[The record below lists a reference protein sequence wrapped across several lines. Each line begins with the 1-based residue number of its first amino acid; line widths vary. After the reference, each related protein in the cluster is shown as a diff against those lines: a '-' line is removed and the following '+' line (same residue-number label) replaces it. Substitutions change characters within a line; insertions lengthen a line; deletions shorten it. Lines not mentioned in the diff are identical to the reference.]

1 MRTQINTSYIF
12 TFALLILLS
21 QSIQAQDYI
30 YETITIRAKPGKLLE
45 LIDHIK
51 YDIANHEEYGIEK
64 PYLMRHSQGDHWD
77 LLLMIPVGENMSSFF
92 NYENVSKRST
102 SRTLNQKYGSDYY
115 KLVSYQEELFV
126 WGPSLRVFK
135 EQFDNFD
142 YYHVEMFIALA
153 GKQQELLKERE
164 MENVYLRE
172 INRGENLIFTKIMG
186 SEIDIFTLGFYRD
199 IKHFAES
206 ADIPLEVEDEA
217 AKVAGFE
224 GVNYIGSY
232 LRSLL
237 LKHND
242 TLAGAVRPD

>member
-1 MRTQINTSYIF
+1 MKR
-12 TFALLILLS
+12 ILLFILFVGFS
-21 QSIQAQDYI
+21 QNSIAQDYI

-51 YDIANHEEYGIEK
+51 DDIRNHEEYGIEK
-64 PYLMRHSQGDHWD
+64 PYLMRHSQGDQWD
-77 LLLMIPVGENMSSFF
+77 LLLMVPVGENLEPFFSVSS
-92 NYENVSKRST
+92 VDMRSK
-102 SRTLNQKYGSDYY
+102 SRTLNQSYGSKYY
-115 KLVSYQEELFV
+115 ELVSYQEELFV
-126 WGPSLRVFK
+126 YGPPLNIFK
-135 EQFDNFD
+135 DRFENFD

-153 GKQQELLKERE
+153 GKQAELLKERE
-164 MENVYLRE
+164 MENVYLKE
-172 INRGENLIFTKIMG
+172 IDRGENLIFTKIMG

-206 ADIPLEVEDEA
+206 ADIPLDVEDKA

-242 TLAGAVRPD
+242 TLAGAVRLD